1 MAWTAKMK
9 AAHSKRIKAAW
20 ANKKAEKPLADPVN
34 HNTSALD
41 VQEGGDH
48 YKKMGIYQPWQVLS
62 VWMTPE
68 EMKGAMKKEVIAYL
82 AREADK
88 GGRMDI
94 KKAMHTIQIYLELTK
109 DQA

>member
-1 MAWTAKMK
+1 MYGDWLRSAPIPLW
-9 AAHSKRIKAAW
+9 H
-20 ANKKAEKPLADPVN
+20 KPIPKEDTEMSDS
-34 HNTSALD
+34 TSSLD
-41 VQEGGDH
+41 TQQGGDH
-48 YKKMGIYQPWQVLS
+48 YKKMGIYQPWLVLS

-88 GGRMDI
+88 GGRLDI

-109 DQA
+109 DQDKSPPA